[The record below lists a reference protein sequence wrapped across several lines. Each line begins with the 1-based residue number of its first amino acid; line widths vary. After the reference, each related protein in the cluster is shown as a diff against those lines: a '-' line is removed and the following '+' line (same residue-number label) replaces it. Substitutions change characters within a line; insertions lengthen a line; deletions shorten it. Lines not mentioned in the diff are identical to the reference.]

1 MKVIKKDRKEKKWEE
16 RSWWVSVEF
25 EKQRF
30 GRKNFSKALELLGDG
45 EERYDMI
52 LENGKTIARG
62 IFSKDSNISNLAELL
77 DVAGGWSG
85 TVAHF
90 NGRELDISMFS
101 RLSKLL
107 KCASSSAI
115 CRSENREMRYEFL
128 GCHLL
133 QIGLLN
139 YSLKSLKKGGRYW
152 FSFYKKEKDSK
163 QCFILDKAALKK
175 DSNVFALCP
184 LFPENTNLLV
194 DKLPLVVDLYAERDF
209 SIWTSTKHRFR
220 TRWTS
225 RYPPIVPYSSKVYTR
240 WMRRLLKINKT

>member
-1 MKVIKKDRKEKKWEE
+1 MELIKKDMPEKKLKE
-16 RSWWVSVEF
+16 REWWVSVEF

-30 GRKNFSKALELLGDG
+30 GRKQFSKALELLGNG

-52 LENGKTIARG
+52 INNGRTIARG
-62 IFSKDSNISNLAELL
+62 IFSKDSDISNLAGLL
-77 DVAGGWSG
+77 DVAGGWLG
-85 TVAHF
+85 TVVYF
-90 NGRELDISMFS
+90 NGRKLDVSMFS

-107 KCASSSAI
+107 GCASHDAF
-115 CRSENREMRYEFL
+115 CHSENREKRYEFL
-128 GCHLL
+128 GCHLF

-175 DSNVFALCP
+175 DSGVSELCP
-184 LFPENTNLLV
+184 LYPEKTKLLIH
-194 DKLPLVVDLYAERDF
+194 KLPLVVDLYAERNF
-209 SIWTSTKHRFR
+209 SIWTTTKQRFR

-225 RYPPIVPYSSKVYTR
+225 RYPPVVPYSSKVYER
-240 WMRRLLKINKT
+240 WMRQLLNIK